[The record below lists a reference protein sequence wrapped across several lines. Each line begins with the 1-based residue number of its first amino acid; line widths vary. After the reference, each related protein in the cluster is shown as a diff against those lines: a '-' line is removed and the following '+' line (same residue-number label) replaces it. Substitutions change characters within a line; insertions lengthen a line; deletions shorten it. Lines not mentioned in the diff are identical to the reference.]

1 LHGKGN
7 QQAKPTKSLE
17 ASTVTRGNLLNK
29 YKVTF
34 TARCP
39 VNNKKITY
47 NLQIKSEAM
56 IRVEDLLAFVKQVN
70 QGFHEEI
77 ADSLIERFG
86 GQHILRAYHH
96 GVFIETER
104 GLDVPQ

>member
-1 LHGKGN
+1 M
-7 QQAKPTKSLE
+7 
-17 ASTVTRGNLLNK
+17 NK
-29 YKVTF
+29 YKITF
-34 TARCP
+34 TALCP

-47 NLQIKSEAM
+47 NLEIKSDAM
-56 IRVEDLLAFVKQVN
+56 IRVEDLLAFVWQVD

-86 GQHILRAYHH
+86 GQQKLRAFHH
-96 GVFIETER
+96 GVFIETDR

>member
-1 LHGKGN
+1 M
-7 QQAKPTKSLE
+7 
-17 ASTVTRGNLLNK
+17 NK

-34 TARCP
+34 IALCP

-47 NLQIKSEAM
+47 NLEIKSNAM
-56 IRVEDLLAFVKQVN
+56 IRVEDLLAFVWQVDK
-70 QGFHEEI
+70 GFHEEI

-86 GQHILRAYHH
+86 GQQILRAYHH

-104 GLDVPQ
+104 GFGMAG

>member
-1 LHGKGN
+1 MHGKGN
-7 QQAKPTKSLE
+7 QQAKPAKSLE

-34 TARCP
+34 TALCP
-39 VNNKKITY
+39 VNSKKITY
-47 NLQIKSEAM
+47 NLKIKSDAM
-56 IRVEDLLAFVKQVN
+56 IRVEDLLAFVRQVD
-70 QGFHEEI
+70 QGFHEAI

-86 GQHILRAYHH
+86 GQQILRAYHH

-104 GLDVPQ
+104 GVEC